1 MLARKSIIPEEF
13 GLPGLASRVPR
24 KPVFRDRINKARFI
38 AKNGSC
44 NLAHKNIRE
53 QGRFLQ
59 DVFTTLVDLK
69 WRFTLVIFT
78 TTFVSSWLLFA
89 MSWWLVTFAH
99 GDMDPERLDGAHC
112 VTGVKS
118 FTSAFLFSIE
128 VQVTIGFGGRMITEQ
143 CPAAITVLILQNIVG
158 LIINAVMLGCIF
170 MKTAQS
176 NRRAETL
183 IFSRHAVIAVRN
195 NRLCFMIRIG
205 DLRKSMIIGATVRLQ
220 VALSICWIAIA
231 ILPIVST
238 SRCLSF
244 CCSAVRLQVV
254 RKTTT
259 PEGEVIPIHQ
269 IDVQTESAT
278 SSNSLFLLAPLIICH
293 VIDKNSPLYDLSAME
308 LQCSDLEVIV
318 ILEGVVET
326 TGITTQARTSYIS
339 EEIQWGHRF
348 VPIVTEEEGVYS
360 VDYSK
365 FGNTV
370 RVGTPRCSARELDEK
385 PSILIQTMQKSEL
398 SHQNSL
404 RKRNSMR
411 RNNSMRKGAGGGG
424 GSSGSL
430 RRNNSG
436 MLSSKVQ
443 FFTPAEGGQSVNA
456 VT

>member
-1 MLARKSIIPEEF
+1 MLPRKSIIPEEF
-13 GLPGLASRVPR
+13 ALPGLIGSRGPR
-24 KPVFRDRINKARFI
+24 KPVFRDRVNKARFI

-89 MSWWLVTFAH
+89 MSWWLVAFAH
-99 GDMDPERLDGAHC
+99 GDLVANRTASEEQC
-112 VTGVKS
+112 VTNVKS

-143 CPAAITVLILQNIVG
+143 CPTAITVLMLQNIVG
-158 LIINAVMLGCIF
+158 LIINAIMLGCIF

-205 DLRKSMIIGATVRLQ
+205 DLRKSMIIGA
-220 VALSICWIAIA
+220 
-231 ILPIVST
+231 
-238 SRCLSF
+238 
-244 CCSAVRLQVV
+244 AVRLQVV

-269 IDVQTESAT
+269 IDVQTESAGA
-278 SSNSLFLLAPLIICH
+278 SNSLFLLAPLIICH
-293 VIDKNSPLYDLSAME
+293 TIDKNSPMYDLSAME
-308 LQCSDLEVIV
+308 LQCNDLEVIV

-326 TGITTQARTSYIS
+326 TGITTQARTSYVTD
-339 EEIQWGHRF
+339 EIQWGHRF
-348 VPIVTEEEGVYS
+348 VPIVAEEDGVYS

-370 RVGTPRCSARELDEK
+370 KVATPRCSARELDEK
-385 PSILIQTMQKSEL
+385 PSILIQTLQKSEL

-411 RNNSMRKGAGGGG
+411 RNNSMRKGGAGGSGGGG
-424 GSSGSL
+424 GGAM
-430 RRNNSG
+430 RRNNSA
-436 MLSSKVQ
+436 LSMPKVQ
-443 FFTPAEGGQSVNA
+443 FLTTIEAAQQNLAA

>member
-13 GLPGLASRVPR
+13 GLPGLVSRMPR
-24 KPVFRDRINKARFI
+24 KPVFRDRVNKARFI

-89 MSWWLVTFAH
+89 MSWWLVAFAH
-99 GDMDPERLDGAHC
+99 GDLDPERENLSHC
-112 VTGVKS
+112 VTDVKS

-143 CPAAITVLILQNIVG
+143 CLAAIMVLILQNIVG

-195 NRLCFMIRIG
+195 NCLCFMIRIG

-220 VALSICWIAIA
+220 V
-231 ILPIVST
+231 
-238 SRCLSF
+238 
-244 CCSAVRLQVV
+244 V

-269 IDVQTESAT
+269 IDVEG
-278 SSNSLFLLAPLIICH
+278 NSLFLLAPLIICH

-326 TGITTQARTSYIS
+326 TGITTQARTSYVS

-370 RVGTPRCSARELDEK
+370 KVATPSCSARELDEK
-385 PSILIQTMQKSEL
+385 PHILIQTQKSEL
-398 SHQNSL
+398 SYQNSL

-411 RNNSMRKGAGGGG
+411 RNNSMRKGAG
-424 GSSGSL
+424 SSGNL
-430 RRNNSG
+430 RRNTSG
-436 MLSSKVQ
+436 LV
-443 FFTPAEGGQSVNA
+443 A
-456 VT
+456 VTSGICHR

>member
-13 GLPGLASRVPR
+13 ALPGLASRVPR
-24 KPVFRDRINKARFI
+24 KPVFRDRVNKARFI

-78 TTFVSSWLLFA
+78 MTFLCSWLLFG
-89 MSWWLVTFAH
+89 MGWWLVAFAH
-99 GDMDPERLDGAHC
+99 GDMDPHRESGIEQWC
-112 VTGVKS
+112 VTNVKS

-143 CPAAITVLILQNIVG
+143 CPTAIAVLILQNIVG
-158 LIINAVMLGCIF
+158 LIINAIMLGCIF

-176 NRRAETL
+176 HRRAETL

-195 NRLCFMIRIG
+195 NRLCFMFRVG
-205 DLRKSMIIGATVRLQ
+205 DLRKSMIIGAT
-220 VALSICWIAIA
+220 
-231 ILPIVST
+231 
-238 SRCLSF
+238 
-244 CCSAVRLQVV
+244 VRLQVV

-269 IDVQTESAT
+269 IDIHTESAVT
-278 SSNSLFLLAPLIICH
+278 SNSIFLLAPLIICH
-293 VIDKNSPLYDLSAME
+293 VIDRDSPLYDLSAME

-326 TGITTQARTSYIS
+326 TGITTQARTSYVT

-348 VPIVTEEEGVYS
+348 VPIVTEEDGVYS

-370 RVGTPRCSARELDEK
+370 KVTTPRCSARELDEK
-385 PSILIQTMQKSEL
+385 PSILIQTLQKSEL

-411 RNNSMRKGAGGGG
+411 RNNSVRKTGSMRR
-424 GSSGSL
+424 S
-430 RRNNSG
+430 NSAL
-436 MLSSKVQ
+436 MVPKVQ
-443 FFTPAEGGQSVNA
+443 FLTPDGSQNMA

>member
-13 GLPGLASRVPR
+13 GLPGLASRMPR
-24 KPVFRDRINKARFI
+24 KPVFRDRVNKARFI

-89 MSWWLVTFAH
+89 MSWWLVAFAH
-99 GDMDPERLDGAHC
+99 GDLDSGDPDSAFAHGDLDSGDPDSGNVTRGGDADPRWQNKTYC
-112 VTGVKS
+112 VTDVKS

-128 VQVTIGFGGRMITEQ
+128 VQVTIGFGGRMITEH
-143 CPAAITVLILQNIVG
+143 CPTAITVLIMQNIIG

-183 IFSRHAVIAVRN
+183 IFSRYAVIAVRN
-195 NRLCFMIRIG
+195 NCLCFMIRIG

-220 VALSICWIAIA
+220 V
-231 ILPIVST
+231 
-238 SRCLSF
+238 
-244 CCSAVRLQVV
+244 V

-269 IDVQTESAT
+269 IDVATETAVA
-278 SSNSLFLLAPLIICH
+278 SNSLFLLAPLIICH

-365 FGNTV
+365 FGNTIKV
-370 RVGTPRCSARELDEK
+370 TTPRCSARELDEK
-385 PSILIQTMQKSEL
+385 PSILIQTLQKSEL

-411 RNNSMRKGAGGGG
+411 RNNSMRKSAGGGAG
-424 GSSGSL
+424 P

-436 MLSSKVQ
+436 LALPKVQ
-443 FFTPAEGGQSVNA
+443 FFTPAEGGQNMNA

>member
-13 GLPGLASRVPR
+13 GVPGLASRMPR
-24 KPVFRDRINKARFI
+24 KPVFRDRVNKARFI
-38 AKNGSC
+38 
-44 NLAHKNIRE
+44 NIRE

-89 MSWWLVTFAH
+89 MSWWLVAFAH
-99 GDMDPERLDGAHC
+99 GDLGQERDRELDLG
-112 VTGVKS
+112 S

-128 VQVTIGFGGRMITEQ
+128 VQVTIGFGGRMITEH
-143 CPAAITVLILQNIVG
+143 CPTAITVLIMQNIIG

-195 NRLCFMIRIG
+195 NCLCFMIRIG
-205 DLRKSMIIGATVRLQ
+205 DLRKSMIIGAT
-220 VALSICWIAIA
+220 
-231 ILPIVST
+231 
-238 SRCLSF
+238 
-244 CCSAVRLQVV
+244 VRLQVV

-269 IDVQTESAT
+269 IDVQTETALA
-278 SSNSLFLLAPLIICH
+278 SNSLFLLAPLIICH
-293 VIDKNSPLYDLSAME
+293 IIDKNSPLYDLSAME

-326 TGITTQARTSYIS
+326 TGITTQARTSYVS
-339 EEIQWGHRF
+339 DEIQWGHRF

-370 RVGTPRCSARELDEK
+370 KVTTPRCSARELDEK
-385 PSILIQTMQKSEL
+385 PSILIQTLQKSEL

-411 RNNSMRKGAGGGG
+411 RNNSMRKNAGGSGG
-424 GSSGSL
+424 L

-436 MLSSKVQ
+436 LLTPKVQ
-443 FFTPAEGGQSVNA
+443 FFTPTEGGQNLNA

>member
-13 GLPGLASRVPR
+13 GLPGLVSRTPR
-24 KPVFRDRINKARFI
+24 KPVFRDRVNKARFI

-89 MSWWLVTFAH
+89 MSWWLVAFAH
-99 GDMDPERLDGAHC
+99 GDLDPQRLHAAHC
-112 VTGVKS
+112 VTNVKS

-220 VALSICWIAIA
+220 V
-231 ILPIVST
+231 
-238 SRCLSF
+238 
-244 CCSAVRLQVV
+244 V
-254 RKTTT
+254 RKTST

-269 IDVQTESAT
+269 IDVQTESAVD
-278 SSNSLFLLAPLIICH
+278 LFLLAPLIICH
-293 VIDKNSPLYDLSAME
+293 VIDKNRAQRCPACCGPARYYTARGCKSVRRVCERSPLYELSAME

-326 TGITTQARTSYIS
+326 TGITTQARTSYVS

-370 RVGTPRCSARELDEK
+370 RVATPRCSARELDEK
-385 PSILIQTMQKSEL
+385 PSILIQTLQKSEL

-411 RNNSMRKGAGGGG
+411 RNNSMRKGGGGG
-424 GSSGSL
+424 GGGGGSL

-436 MLSSKVQ
+436 MVSPKVQ
-443 FFTPAEGGQSVNA
+443 FFTPAEGGQSANA

>member
-1 MLARKSIIPEEF
+1 MLPRKSIIPEEF
-13 GLPGLASRVPR
+13 GLPGLVSRMPR
-24 KPVFRDRINKARFI
+24 KPVFRDRVNKARFI

-89 MSWWLVTFAH
+89 MCWWLVAFAH
-99 GDMDPERLDGAHC
+99 GDLDPERQNGTTAAGRDYC
-112 VTGVKS
+112 VTDVKS

-128 VQVTIGFGGRMITEQ
+128 VQVTIGFGGRMITEE
-143 CPAAITVLILQNIVG
+143 CPAAIAFLITQNIIG

-195 NRLCFMIRIG
+195 NRLCFMVRIG
-205 DLRKSMIIGATVRLQ
+205 DLRKSMIIGAT
-220 VALSICWIAIA
+220 
-231 ILPIVST
+231 
-238 SRCLSF
+238 
-244 CCSAVRLQVV
+244 VRLQVV

-269 IDVQTESAT
+269 IDIQTESALN
-278 SSNSLFLLAPLIICH
+278 SNSLFLLAPLIICH
-293 VIDKNSPLYDLSAME
+293 IIDRTSPLYDLSAME

-370 RVGTPRCSARELDEK
+370 KIATPLCSARELDEK
-385 PSILIQTMQKSEL
+385 PSILIQNLQKSEL

-411 RNNSMRKGAGGGG
+411 RNNSMRKST
-424 GSSGSL
+424 GSV

-436 MLSSKVQ
+436 LTKVQ
-443 FFTPAEGGQSVNA
+443 FFTPGDGVQNLNA